1 MKVIISESR
10 FNSVFSKWLEK
21 EDIDINIGWFGGG
34 GISGGGINGYDEH
47 IIRGFVTIR
56 EDGLPFGFQFSYKYE
71 DNELTLYDIK
81 PDIYRIGLGGGFKMF
96 PMDLVIEYFSG
107 LIKDYIYKKL
117 ETR

>member
-21 EDIDINIGWFGGG
+21 EDIDVNIGWYGGG
-34 GISGGGINGYDEH
+34 RLNGYDEH
-47 IIRGFVTIR
+47 IISGFVTIKG
-56 EDGLPFGFQFSYKYE
+56 EGAGLPFGFQFSYKYE

-96 PMDLVIEYFSG
+96 PMDLVVEYFSEQ
-107 LIKDYIYKKL
+107 IKDFIYAKIISQKK
-117 ETR
+117 E